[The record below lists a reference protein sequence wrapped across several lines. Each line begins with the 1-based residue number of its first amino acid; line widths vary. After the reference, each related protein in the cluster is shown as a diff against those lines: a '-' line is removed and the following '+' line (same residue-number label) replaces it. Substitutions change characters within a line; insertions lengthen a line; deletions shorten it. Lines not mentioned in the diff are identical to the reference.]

1 MRKFR
6 ERTKV
11 EINVDII
18 LYPFMQMYYQQRD
31 PLKLQDQNNELRE
44 TLLKLQK
51 VPDLSILNELAA
63 HG

>member
-6 ERTKV
+6 KRTKV

-18 LYPFMQMYYQQRD
+18 LYPFMQMYYQHRD

>member
-18 LYPFMQMYYQQRD
+18 LYPFMQMYYQHRD

>member
-1 MRKFR
+1 
-6 ERTKV
+6 
-11 EINVDII
+11 
-18 LYPFMQMYYQQRD
+18 MYYQQRD

>member
-18 LYPFMQMYYQQRD
+18 LYPFMQMYYQHRD

-51 VPDLSILNELAA
+51 VA
-63 HG
+63 